1 MTAELSPKEPAQ
13 EPTAPAASPGASDEA
28 FDEHAAERRGTND
41 PGQKPKPSASGSMG
55 DTDTREQRVREE
67 AYRRYEARRG
77 NPGDDIQDWLEAE
90 AEVDRVSR
98 QSPEARKP
106 D

>member
-1 MTAELSPKEPAQ
+1 
-13 EPTAPAASPGASDEA
+13 
-28 FDEHAAERRGTND
+28 
-41 PGQKPKPSASGSMG
+41 MG

-77 NPGDDIQDWLEAE
+77 KPGDDIQDWLE

-106 D
+106 Y

>member
-1 MTAELSPKEPAQ
+1 MTADLSPKEPSAGAR
-13 EPTAPAASPGASDEA
+13 APAASPGASDEA

-41 PGQKPKPSASGSMG
+41 PGRKPKPSASGPMG

-77 NPGDDIQDWLEAE
+77 KPGDDIQDWLE

-106 D
+106 Y